1 MKLLRHGG
9 YIPARFQITYSKEGS
24 VPRFSS
30 RDKLESDIGSMVRS
44 IQLLVTPKKLMHRA
58 AAAGLLT
65 LPLLLPA
72 APAQSTQ
79 ETSPPTQRSMGSRK
93 HYVGLP
99 NFGEVTP
106 NLYRGGQ
113 PGADGLKALKKMGV
127 SIVIDMRGS
136 KSKHERAA
144 VEELGMEY
152 VSIPWHCPFPDDAPF
167 VKFLNLIEHNH
178 GKKIFVHCRL
188 GDDRTGMAIASYR
201 MAEEGWSADEAMK
214 EMELCGFE
222 GVHRVICP
230 ALAHYEKEFPKHM
243 KTNPAFKELQ
253 AIKK

>member
-1 MKLLRHGG
+1 MAKLTVENKIGATSLTRPIIMTG
-9 YIPARFQITYSKEGS
+9 TGS
-24 VPRFSS
+24 AIASI
-30 RDKLESDIGSMVRS
+30 LRS
-44 IQLLVTPKKLMHRA
+44 IQHLVTPKKGTLRA
-58 AAAGLLT
+58 AAAGLLI
-65 LPLLLPA
+65 LPFLLLGA
-72 APAQSTQ
+72 RGQSTQ
-79 ETSPPTQRSMGSRK
+79 DTSPPTQRSMGSRK

-106 NLYRGGQ
+106 DLYRGGQ

-127 SIVIDMRGS
+127 SIVVDMRG
-136 KSKHERAA
+136 KSKHEQAA

-152 VSIPWHCPFPDDAPF
+152 VSIPWHCPIPDDAPF

-214 EMELCGFE
+214 EMELFGFG

-230 ALAHYEKEFPKHM
+230 ALAHYEKDFPKHM
-243 KTNPAFKELQ
+243 KTNPAFKELE
-253 AIKK
+253 AVKK